1 VKGVQAMLGHSTAT
15 LTFDRYVHLF
25 CDKLDGVANRFDAT
39 VRAPV
44 ADFRGPEVLA
54 MPRQTAV

>member
-1 VKGVQAMLGHSTAT
+1 MLGHSTAT

-25 CDKLDGVANRFDAT
+25 CDKLDGAANRFDAT
-39 VRAPV
+39 VRAQV